1 MSFAMQAPLGMGL
14 LLVFVHFLCDFS
26 LQSDRMALEKQP
38 GHDRTLAWGWWLT
51 AHAATHGLAVA
62 LITAQP
68 LLGLL
73 ETLAHALIDWC
84 KGRFRWS
91 MALDQGLHLGC
102 KLVWLLLLI
111 HG

>member
-14 LLVFVHFLCDFS
+14 LLVFAHFLCDFS
-26 LQSDRMALEKQP
+26 LQSDRMAQEKQP

-51 AHAATHGLAVA
+51 AHAATHGLVVA